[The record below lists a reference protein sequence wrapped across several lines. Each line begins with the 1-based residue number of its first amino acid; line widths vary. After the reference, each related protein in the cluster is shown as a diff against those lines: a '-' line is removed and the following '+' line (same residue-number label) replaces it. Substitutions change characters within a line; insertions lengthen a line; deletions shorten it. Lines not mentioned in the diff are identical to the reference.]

1 MVRIGSFIQ
10 LEQAKDKSKTYKCR
24 VIEHK
29 LDKLYIDYPIDV
41 QTNRT
46 QLFPVGSEF
55 QAFFTENYSLFSF
68 PSQIIGKAKINNIPT
83 LIMNFD
89 KEHLKKIQRREFV
102 RIEAMLDISVRSRN
116 QEPSFAP
123 FTSVTHDIS
132 GGGLSVLIKKNVDIN
147 EGEMLDIMLVL
158 PLDNEMEYLHLIG
171 TAIRIHNIS
180 ENNNIVSVKFVEIDK
195 KDQQHIIRYCFIK
208 QLENRRK
215 GFIQ

>member
-10 LEQAKDKSKTYKCR
+10 LEEVKNKNKTYKCR
-24 VIEHK
+24 VIDRK
-29 LDKLYIDYPIDV
+29 QDKLYIDYPIDV

-55 QAFFTENYSLFSF
+55 QALFTENYSLFSF
-68 PSQIIGKAKINNIPT
+68 PSQIIGKANINNIPT

-89 KEHLKKIQRREFV
+89 KEQLKKIQRREFV
-102 RIEAMLDISVRSRN
+102 RVESLLDISVRSRN
-116 QEPSFAP
+116 QEPSFVP

-132 GGGLSVLIKKNVDIN
+132 GGGLSILIKNNLVIN

-158 PLDNEMEYLHLIG
+158 PLDNEIEYLHLIG
-171 TAIRIHNIS
+171 TAIRIHSIC
-180 ENNNIVSVKFVEIDK
+180 ENNNILSVKFVEIDK